1 MSGFPSSPTN
11 RAMLDANVSFTV
23 TGPNVATGA
32 NGTLLDLGQTAL
44 FPVNERVDVQ
54 ILVPAMPNNTDST
67 KSVTITVVDSADS
80 NSSNA
85 AAIAAV
91 ATIVVPG
98 VTSTGSLASTKY
110 RKLPGAT
117 RQYIGLQSSGVA
129 NGGDV
134 SANTITANLTF

>member
-1 MSGFPSSPTN
+1 MSGTPSSPTN

-32 NGTLLDLGQTAL
+32 NGTLLDLGQTAM

-54 ILVPAMPNNTDST
+54 IVVPAMPSLANTKT
-67 KSVTITVVDSADS
+67 ATFTVVDSADS

-85 AAIAAV
+85 SAIAAV
-91 ATIVVPG
+91 ATVVI
-98 VTSTGSLASTKY
+98 TGGASGGAATTVY

-117 RQYIGLQSSGVA
+117 RQYIGLQSAGVA
-129 NGGDV
+129 NGGDN
-134 SANTITANLTF
+134 SAVTITANLTF